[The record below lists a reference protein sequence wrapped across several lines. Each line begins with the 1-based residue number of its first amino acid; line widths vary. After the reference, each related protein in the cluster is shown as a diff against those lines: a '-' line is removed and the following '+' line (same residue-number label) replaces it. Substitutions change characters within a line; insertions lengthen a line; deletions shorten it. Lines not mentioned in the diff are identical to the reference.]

1 MEIMG
6 IEGMEPKVDLAWFTR
21 QLRLALISL
30 YDPSI
35 IRRSPLA
42 GLFEVEQR
50 RNPLFALQYIILNA
64 IEALKPNENVPSGSR
79 NWRVYQILRRR
90 YSEQATQREVA
101 LELGLGL
108 RQMQREE
115 KLARRTLAE
124 YLWTTYNLENQVK
137 KLPPAQIDA
146 PPPVPAVHAPSPTEE
161 LEQLR
166 ETVPT
171 QVTDLELVIR
181 EALKTLGPSL
191 ASLGVSVV
199 YKAQESLP
207 RVWSRGPV
215 LQQALVSLVS
225 LAIRYMPGGEI
236 YIQPQ
241 VEPHQICLLIQ
252 TVASSRSPAPPPRD
266 PARSLQAIEQLMPLC
281 RGSLEISAWGQA
293 GQPFAAKISLS
304 TLEQAT
310 VLMIDDNA
318 DTRQLF
324 RRYLSGSHYR
334 FVGAA
339 GAEEGLARALELT
352 PQLIVLDVMMPGQD
366 GWALLGQLREHPQT
380 DHIPV
385 IVSTILPQEEL
396 ALDLG
401 AADFIRKPVSQ
412 AVLLSALD
420 RQLARIW
427 PKPC

>member
-1 MEIMG
+1 MEIEEMG
-6 IEGMEPKVDLAWFTR
+6 AEVNLAWFTR

-35 IRRSPLA
+35 IRNSPLA
-42 GLFEVEQR
+42 ELFEVER
-50 RNPLFALQYIILNA
+50 RHNPMFALQYLILNA
-64 IEALKPNENVPSGSR
+64 IEALKPTTSMPAGSR

-101 LELGLGL
+101 QELGLGL

-115 KLARRTLAE
+115 NLARQTLAE
-124 YLWTTYNLENQVK
+124 YLWTTYDLENRVEALSSTRVQAV
-137 KLPPAQIDA
+137 A
-146 PPPVPAVHAPSPTEE
+146 PLTTPAVHIPSPAEE
-161 LEQLR
+161 LEKLR
-166 ETVPT
+166 ETVPA
-171 QVTDLELVIR
+171 QVTAIEPVIR

-191 ASLGVSVV
+191 ASLGVSVE
-199 YKAQESLP
+199 YKAEEGLP
-207 RVWSRGPV
+207 PVWSRGTV

-225 LAIRYMPGGEI
+225 LAIRTRPGGVI
-236 YIQPQ
+236 YIQPLVELQQ
-241 VEPHQICLLIQ
+241 VCLLIQ
-252 TVASSRSPAPPPRD
+252 TTASSQPPVTQPRD
-266 PARSLQAIEQLMPLC
+266 LGKALQAVEQLMPLC
-281 RGSLEISAWGQA
+281 RGSLEIIAWGKE
-293 GQPFAAKISLS
+293 GQPFAAKIILS

-310 VLMIDDNA
+310 VLVIDDNA

-324 RRYLSGSHYR
+324 RRYLAGSHYH

-339 GAEEGLARALELT
+339 SAEEGLAMTLESA

-412 AVLLSALD
+412 TVLLSALD
-420 RQLARIW
+420 RQLARQVA
-427 PKPC
+427 PKPY

>member
-1 MEIMG
+1 ME
-6 IEGMEPKVDLAWFTR
+6 IEGMETKLDLAWFTR
-21 QLRLALISL
+21 QLRTALVSL
-30 YDPSI
+30 YDPPV
-35 IRRSPLA
+35 IRNSPLTA
-42 GLFEVEQR
+42 LFEVER
-50 RNPLFALQYIILNA
+50 RHNPMFALQYIILNA
-64 IEALKPNENVPSGSR
+64 IEALKPNEAMPSGSR

-90 YSEQATQREVA
+90 YSEQASQREVA
-101 LELGLGL
+101 SELGLGL

-115 KLARRTLAE
+115 NLARRTLGE
-124 YLWTTYNLENQVK
+124 YLWTTYHLENRVK
-137 KLPPAQIDA
+137 NLTPPPAQPVD
-146 PPPVPAVHAPSPTEE
+146 PPLVATMHVPTPTEE
-161 LEQLR
+161 LEKLR
-166 ETVPT
+166 ETVPA
-171 QVTDLELVIR
+171 QMTDIEPAIR
-181 EALKTLGPSL
+181 GALKTLEPSL

-199 YKAQESLP
+199 YKIEQSLP

-225 LAIRYMPGGEI
+225 LAIRYTPGGKVCL
-236 YIQPQ
+236 QPQ
-241 VEPHQICLLIQ
+241 VEPHQVCLLIY
-252 TVASSRSPAPPPRD
+252 TTTSSPPASPPKD
-266 PARSLQAIEQLMPLC
+266 PSRSLQTVEQLMQLC
-281 RGSLEISAWGQA
+281 RGSLEIISGGQE
-293 GQPFAAKISLS
+293 GQPFAAKITLP

-334 FVGAA
+334 FVGAPD
-339 GAEEGLARALELT
+339 AEEGLALALELA

-380 DHIPV
+380 GHIPV

-412 AVLLSALD
+412 TALLAALD
-420 RQLARIW
+420 RQLARVA
-427 PKPC
+427 PKPY

>member
-1 MEIMG
+1 MTIEKVEI
-6 IEGMEPKVDLAWFTR
+6 PLDLAWFTR
-21 QLRLALISL
+21 QLRTALVSL
-30 YDPSI
+30 YDPST
-35 IRRSPLA
+35 IRHSPLA
-42 GLFEVEQR
+42 ELFEVER
-50 RNPLFALQYIILNA
+50 RHNPMFALQYIILNA
-64 IEALKPNENVPSGSR
+64 IEALKPTESMPASSR

-115 KLARRTLAE
+115 NLARRTLAE
-124 YLWTTYNLENQVK
+124 YLWTTYQLESRVK
-137 KLPPAQIDA
+137 ALSPSLIQTGVPPAE
-146 PPPVPAVHAPSPTEE
+146 PAVHIPSPTEE
-161 LEQLR
+161 LEKLR
-166 ETVPT
+166 ETVPA
-171 QVTDLELVIR
+171 QMTDIEPVIR

-191 ASLGVSVV
+191 ASLGVSAV
-199 YKAQESLP
+199 YKAEANLP
-207 RVWSRGPV
+207 RIWSRGPV

-225 LAIRYMPGGEI
+225 LAVRYTPGGQV

-241 VEPHQICLLIQ
+241 VESQQVCLLIHTTTSLQ
-252 TVASSRSPAPPPRD
+252 PLAAPPKD
-266 PARSLQAIEQLMPLC
+266 PAKSLQMVEQLMPLC
-281 RGSLEISAWGQA
+281 RGSLEVISWGKE
-293 GQPFAAKISLS
+293 GQPFAAKIILPTLS
-304 TLEQAT
+304 QAT
-310 VLMIDDNA
+310 VLVIDDNA

-334 FVGAA
+334 FAGAA
-339 GAEEGLARALELT
+339 DAEEGLALALELA

-380 DHIPV
+380 GHIPI

-412 AVLLSALD
+412 TALLSALD
-420 RQLARIW
+420 RQLARVS
-427 PKPC
+427 PKPY